1 MPRTV
6 LITGASSGIGLESAI
21 WIARRGF
28 RVVGTVRSEEKA
40 RAVQRIA
47 AQARARVETVLLDVT
62 DATEG
67 ARVIDDLE
75 PYGLVNNAGYPA
87 AGALEDVDD
96 DEARLALE
104 TMVVAPMRLARLAL
118 RHMRAGRR
126 PHRERVVDLRLR
138 RDPVRRLVPGG
149 QARARRR
156 DRRPPRG
163 GRRGR
168 RPRGPRP
175 ARRRPDPPLG
185 GPGASGGA
193 AAWLVL
199 RRRVRAL
206 RGVAAPGAAVHP
218 PARRPR
224 RGGRARDD
232 RVPAPGPLPGRLRCP
247 AAPAGGALRPDGG
260 PGPGHAARARPVARQ
275 AASRSSAPT

>member
-40 RAVQRIA
+40 RAVQRVA

-118 RHMRAGRR
+118 RHMRARGEGRIV
-126 PHRERVVDLRLR
+126 HVSSIF
-138 RDPVRRLVPGG
+138 GC
-149 QARARRR
+149 
-156 DRRPPRG
+156 
-163 GRRGR
+163 
-168 RPRGPRP
+168 
-175 ARRRPDPPLG
+175 
-185 GPGASGGA
+185 
-193 AAWLVL
+193 
-199 RRRVRAL
+199 
-206 RGVAAPGAAVHP
+206 VAALDAAVHAA
-218 PARRPR
+218 ARQRR

-260 PGPGHAARARPVARQ
+260 PGPRHAARARPVARQ
-275 AASRSSAPT
+275 AASRSSASM

>member
-40 RAVQRIA
+40 RAVQRVA

-118 RHMRAGRR
+118 RHMRARGEGRIVNVSSIFGCVAT
-126 PHRERVVDLRLR
+126 PFGGWYQAAKHALEGVTDALRVEVAGAGVHVVLVQPGGVQTRLWEGLGHQAERLR
-138 RDPVRRLVPGG
+138 GSSFDAAYERYVALLRWMQPYM
-149 QARARRR
+149 QQ
-156 DRRPPRG
+156 
-163 GRRGR
+163 
-168 RPRGPRP
+168 P
-175 ARRRPDPPLG
+175 A
-185 GPGASGGA
+185 
-193 AAWLVL
+193 
-199 RRRVRAL
+199 
-206 RGVAAPGAAVHP
+206 GVAAVV
-218 PARRPR
+218 
-224 RGGRARDD
+224 GRAMTAFLPRARYLVGCDAQLLLLAERFVPTVVRD
-232 RVPAPGPLPGRLRCP
+232 RVTRLVL
-247 AAPAGGALRPDGG
+247 GL
-260 PGPGHAARARPVARQ
+260 
-275 AASRSSAPT
+275 

>member
-87 AGALEDVDD
+87 AG
-96 DEARLALE
+96 
-104 TMVVAPMRLARLAL
+104 
-118 RHMRAGRR
+118 
-126 PHRERVVDLRLR
+126 
-138 RDPVRRLVPGG
+138 
-149 QARARRR
+149 
-156 DRRPPRG
+156 
-163 GRRGR
+163 RRGASFDAAYER
-168 RPRGPRP
+168 YAALLRWMQPYMQQP
-175 ARRRPDPPLG
+175 A
-185 GPGASGGA
+185 S
-193 AAWLVL
+193 
-199 RRRVRAL
+199 
-206 RGVAAPGAAVHP
+206 GAAVV
-218 PARRPR
+218 
-224 RGGRARDD
+224 GRAMTAFLPRARYLVGCDAQLLLLAERFVPTVVRD
-232 RVPAPGPLPGRLRCP
+232 RVTRLVL
-247 AAPAGGALRPDGG
+247 GL
-260 PGPGHAARARPVARQ
+260 
-275 AASRSSAPT
+275 